1 MISNKMWE
9 RLSQLMKP
17 SSYIFKENH
26 VFIEEVGNPS
36 DKVGGGAGVGGG
48 GGGVVCK

>member
-1 MISNKMWE
+1 MWE

-36 DKVGGGAGVGGG
+36 DKVGGGGGGGWGGVGGVG
-48 GGGVVCK
+48 EG